1 MPCSIRALPLALT
14 LAIAAALVGGARPG
28 VADEERSGPYAPYE
42 NLAEVLADFSRHLRD
57 DLYRFP
63 PPQDVSG
70 RSLYAATL
78 DRLDNFRTLH
88 PHEMTDVVGFARAEA
103 FLRIGNYDAS
113 ARAFDTVST
122 LASPLAQPA
131 RSRRAIVA
139 EIARASALPERG
151 PTLEATL
158 DLMRAKLEQWDRLL
172 ERTRGT
178 PDECICRTEE
188 ESVEQ
193 RLLTTIIDNRAWLE
207 DGTDT
212 ALRSATFLIAK
223 HAESKNAP
231 AHVIRLADIHATLA
245 RECADAHPQASFDEG
260 AFSAHVAQ
268 AAEAYASIGSLDG
281 VPQKPEA
288 QAKLAALQA
297 YRQQVLSLRR

>member
-178 PDECICRTEE
+178 PDE
-188 ESVEQ
+188 
-193 RLLTTIIDNRAWLE
+193 AWLE

-260 AFSAHVAQ
+260 AFSQ